1 MDMEFMLVPMVIGL
15 ITLGIYRLFELFV
28 CRKERIMLIEKMSE
42 LPFSQLEKGLS
53 VNYKKDFLTFSAL
66 KWGCL
71 LVGLGAGIFVSFYLT
86 VAIYPTCKQWGW
98 INYWEILRHFVR
110 LWF

>member
-53 VNYKKDFLTFSAL
+53 VNYKRILTFSAL

-71 LVGLGAGIFVSFYLT
+71 LVGLGAGIFVSF
-86 VAIYPTCKQWGW
+86 
-98 INYWEILRHFVR
+98 IL
-110 LWF
+110 LWRFILLVSNGGG